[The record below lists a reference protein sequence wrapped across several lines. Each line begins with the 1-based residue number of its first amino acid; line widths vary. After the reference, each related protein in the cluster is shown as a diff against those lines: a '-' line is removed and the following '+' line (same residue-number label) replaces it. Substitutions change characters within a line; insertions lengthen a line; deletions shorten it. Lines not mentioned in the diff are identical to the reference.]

1 VVENGPENRG
11 GGNVDQK
18 MGKGGRVKRGK
29 DEDKWAKNCDGRG
42 SNENL
47 KR

>member
-1 VVENGPENRG
+1 MENGPEKRG

-29 DEDKWAKNCDGRG
+29 DEDTWANKFFDGRG